1 MLGINT
7 KLQSIQEN
15 NQEHGRMTWLQQNS
29 NNVTGHQKEV
39 MEKMGA
45 GGYTCS
51 CIYPCLILNSTL
63 NENVPWVS
71 RPRNQPTKQM
81 KRTLRSYCQQRSNR
95 DTTRLESLK
104 VIQTDHHR
112 NPECTALRS
121 SSYVIKQW
129 VGFIYSSLVKGPLLE
144 ISYISE

>member
-39 MEKMGA
+39 REKMGA
-45 GGYTCS
+45 GGYTGS
-51 CIYPCLILNSTL
+51 CMYPCLIVNSTL

-71 RPRNQPTKQM
+71 RPRDQQTKQM

-104 VIQTDHHR
+104 VIQTDRHR

-121 SSYVIKQW
+121 SSYIIKQR